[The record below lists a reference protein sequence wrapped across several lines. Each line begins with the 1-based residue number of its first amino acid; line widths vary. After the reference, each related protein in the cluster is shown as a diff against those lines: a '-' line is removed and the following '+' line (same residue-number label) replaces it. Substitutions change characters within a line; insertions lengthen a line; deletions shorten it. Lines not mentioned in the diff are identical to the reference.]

1 MPRNNRRAPP
11 PPPQH
16 GRPPLQPKEKDMP
29 VSNIM
34 RIMKR
39 ALPPNAKIT
48 NASKETVQ
56 KYVTQYISLVTVE
69 ASARCKRDM
78 RTTLTADDL
87 LWALGHLGFE
97 GFVQPLTE
105 YRDMYR
111 KNNEEALQ
119 AQAAAS
125 PLDPTL
131 LAKPPTPD
139 LKMLVGDDRNFLSL
153 GGLYEDAG
161 ASSSGPVLVDYFKD
175 RVLGS
180 GSGEGSSGAGG
191 GEDAGASQSGLPKF

>member
-1 MPRNNRRAPP
+1 
-11 PPPQH
+11 
-16 GRPPLQPKEKDMP
+16 MP

-34 RIMKR
+34 RIMKS

-56 KYVTQYISLVTVE
+56 KCLTEYISLVTVK

-78 RTTLTADDL
+78 RMTLTADDL

-111 KNNEEALQ
+111 KNEESLK
-119 AQAAAS
+119 AQ
-125 PLDPTL
+125 
-131 LAKPPTPD
+131 
-139 LKMLVGDDRNFLSL
+139 
-153 GGLYEDAG
+153 
-161 ASSSGPVLVDYFKD
+161 D

-180 GSGEGSSGAGG
+180 GAGEGSSGAGG
-191 GEDAGASQSGLPKF
+191 GEDGGGSQSGLPKF

>member
-1 MPRNNRRAPP
+1 
-11 PPPQH
+11 
-16 GRPPLQPKEKDMP
+16 MP

-34 RIMKR
+34 RIMKS

-56 KYVTQYISLVTVE
+56 KCLTEYISLVTVK

-78 RTTLTADDL
+78 RMTLTADDL

-111 KNNEEALQ
+111 KNEESLK
-119 AQAAAS
+119 AQAAAAH
-125 PLDPTL
+125 PDPTL
-131 LAKPPTPD
+131 LAKPTTPN
-139 LKMLVGDDRNFLSL
+139 LKMLVGDDHNFLSL
-153 GGLYEDAG
+153 GGLYGDAG
-161 ASSSGPVLVDYFKD
+161 SSSSGPVLVDYFKD

-180 GSGEGSSGAGG
+180 GAGEGSSGAGG
-191 GEDAGASQSGLPKF
+191 GEDGGGSQSGLPKF